1 MLFYGKMSISY
12 VLWAILILKDHLK
25 KLESIVV
32 IYYYI
37 TIKPCARAK
46 SSWLNA
52 LGHHFRLV

>member
-32 IYYYI
+32 IYYY
-37 TIKPCARAK
+37 KALCAR
-46 SSWLNA
+46 
-52 LGHHFRLV
+52 